1 MGEWIAGDTSVSM
14 PIYTA
19 HHDAKVFPDPEE
31 YNPNRWM
38 DPEERKRMEPFFIP
52 FSTGGRG
59 CIGRNISYLEQT
71 VVLASLVHRY
81 EFALPSPEWKLHR
94 FEAFN
99 LLMGSMPIK
108 IWRREREDDD

>member
-1 MGEWIAGDTSVSM
+1 MLTLL
-14 PIYTA
+14 P
-19 HHDAKVFPDPEE
+19 
-31 YNPNRWM
+31 R
-38 DPEERKRMEPFFIP
+38 

-81 EFALPSPEWKLHR
+81 DFALPGPEWELSR

-99 LLMGSMPIK
+99 LIVGPMPMK
-108 IWRREREDDD
+108 VWRREVSDEGCR